1 MDLLCVI
8 FNNLKI
14 IYSFLNVIYN
24 LYLCLT
30 TFFHSFLKKILR
42 YTCLK

>member
-24 LYLCLT
+24 LYRLT
-30 TFFHSFLKKILR
+30 TSFHSFLKKILR